1 MIRTSRLVALG
12 IAAAAFAVFA
22 VACGADDPT
31 PTSPPAATSTPT
43 PEPTPTATL
52 APGETPQPT
61 ATPTS
66 PPPPPAEPTATPVPA
81 FDAAAYFS
89 GKTIKIVTGTSPGGG
104 YDVFSRLVGQ
114 TAVKYF
120 PGNPRFAII
129 NRPGGAQLRG
139 LRDVLTAKPD
149 GLTTGPVH
157 SRWFQRQALIGD
169 IEGFDLN
176 AIHILGSATF
186 QRNPQAFCVDR
197 SVATSW
203 EEVLALG
210 RPLVSGQTGPG
221 NEPGPEFIQ
230 FKTKGTY
237 GDEGLIKMVAGYGG
251 TSEIMAAF
259 DRGEIDATDRCGPST
274 AGRLYPEW
282 LEQKRMIPLF
292 YEIKPFSEEWMAE
305 LGYDGPYPYPFVLD
319 IDLPGFEITD
329 ADRQAFNAFVNVDQ
343 LSRVFILP
351 EGVPQEIIDVWQKAF
366 DQIVVDP
373 GFVQAV
379 GIAGYGDAYGIGTGA
394 DMRAIVTEIQSLAP
408 ETLALVIELSQVDT
422 LNP

>member
-1 MIRTSRLVALG
+1 MSRISRLVALG
-12 IAAAAFAVFA
+12 VAAAAFATLA
-22 VACGADDPT
+22 VACGGDDPT
-31 PTSPPAATSTPT
+31 ATPTSAPAATATAI
-43 PEPTPTATL
+43 PTATPTL
-52 APGETPQPT
+52 APGETPRP
-61 ATPTS
+61 TPTP
-66 PPPPPAEPTATPVPA
+66 PPPPPAEPTATPVPSFNA
-81 FDAAAYFS
+81 DEYFS
-89 GKTIKIVTGTSPGGG
+89 GKTIRIITGTSPGGG

-114 TAVKYF
+114 TAAKYF
-120 PGNPRFAII
+120 PKGTRFVVI

-139 LRDVLTAKPD
+139 LRDVLSAEPD
-149 GLTTGPVH
+149 GYTTGPVH

-169 IEGFDLN
+169 IDGFNLN

-186 QRNPQAFCVDR
+186 QRNPNAFCVDR

-210 RPLVSGQTGPG
+210 RPLISGQTGPG
-221 NEPGPEFIQ
+221 NEPGPEYIQ
-230 FKTKGTY
+230 FKTKGIY
-237 GDEGLIKMVAGYGG
+237 GNPDEGIIKMVAGYGG

-292 YEIKPFSEEWMAE
+292 YEITPYSEEWMAE

-319 IDLPGFEITD
+319 IELPGFEVTD

-351 EGVPQEIIDVWQKAF
+351 EGVQQEVIDFWQSAF
-366 DQIVVDP
+366 DKIVVDTA
-373 GFVQAV
+373 FVEAV
-379 GIAGYGDAYGIGTGA
+379 NIAGYGDAYGIGTGA
-394 DMRAIVTEIQSLAP
+394 DMRAIVTEIQALAP
-408 ETLALVIELSQVDT
+408 ETLDLVIELSQVDT